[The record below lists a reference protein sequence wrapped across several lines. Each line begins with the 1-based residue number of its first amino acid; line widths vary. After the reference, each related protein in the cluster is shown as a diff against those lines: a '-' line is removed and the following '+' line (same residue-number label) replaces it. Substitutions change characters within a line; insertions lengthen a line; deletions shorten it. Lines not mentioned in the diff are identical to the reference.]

1 MGLLDKLFGG
11 SAKKSPIE
19 KVSANARPDYRSVQ
33 ILPKGGVACDA
44 VLALNRKRILVQN
57 TPKLP
62 LDDCDQDQCQCVY
75 RRFDDRRGELR
86 RTADVAYDI
95 ASQIRD
101 SDLRSAISRGRRA
114 ED

>member
-1 MGLLDKLFGG
+1 MGLLGKLFGG
-11 SAKKSPIE
+11 SAKKSLATE
-19 KVSANARPDYRSVQ
+19 VSASAKAEFRSVQ
-33 ILPKGGVACDA
+33 ILPRGGIACDA
-44 VLALNRKRILVQN
+44 VLALNRKRILVTK

-62 LDDCDQDQCQCVY
+62 LEGCDQEQCQCVY

-101 SDLRSAISRGRRA
+101 SDLRSVISRGRRA